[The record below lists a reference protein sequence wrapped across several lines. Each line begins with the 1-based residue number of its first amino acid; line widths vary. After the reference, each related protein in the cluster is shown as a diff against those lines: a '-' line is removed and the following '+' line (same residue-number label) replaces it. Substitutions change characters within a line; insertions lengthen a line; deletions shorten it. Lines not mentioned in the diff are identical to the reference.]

1 MTYKCMIKK
10 KKVKEREREINI
22 HDNTKITPKIKYFKN
37 SNKFHT
43 KPKVLFDKQKNG
55 RNKNECFICCL

>member
-10 KKVKEREREINI
+10 KVKREKEINI
-22 HDNTKITPKIKYFKN
+22 HDNTKISPKIKYFKN

-43 KPKVLFDKQKNG
+43 KPKVLFDKQKND